1 MPIQPTLIVG
11 VLLSLPVALRAAEP
25 PASPPSVFDLPRI
38 QTRYALLQAAT
49 AALFQQGDYAAGEK
63 SCRTAVQ
70 LIPHDAKAHY
80 NLACALARQGKTD
93 EALASL
99 EQAVDMGF
107 RDPDHIKHDDDLA
120 SLRQQDRFRKAV
132 ENAAAEISDRPGAWH
147 YQVEPA
153 DIKDAV
159 ATVDENNTA
168 WDANRSVLRPLFKF
182 GTAPPADTPIAK
194 GFGEAGKLLVAW
206 QAELAAAGNHG
217 DLYDNHDRDHSN
229 MKYGMFPQLT
239 RIEYGKSA
247 KARGLDNGL
256 QAGMLFNGVTIGN
269 SSTAITSGPFWRS
282 QPRLALTNPRGAAM
296 LYLQYT
302 SNHLYFYPEHRD
314 HDPGPDPAAGKGHG
328 DVFAMNTPYLIISQG
343 SSGSDRPFLNAVA
356 ATLAAFRP
364 DVKVELTQTGTV
376 MPTVQMIFR
385 SSNKQVT
392 EPKDYLSGK
401 AHPTVFDGR
410 QIDPVKMVTLAHE
423 ISKDK
428 LPPVV
433 QLKVAEED
441 RPVAGRDFFST
452 AAGERLFDTPC
463 AIARVARSTQYAR
476 RMVVSAEASKD
487 LNGHALTYHW
497 SVLRGD
503 AQRIKINKLN
513 DAGSVVELL
522 IPYHERGPIAPGSR
536 MQSSRVD
543 IGAFVHNGTYY
554 SAPAFVTFFFLD
566 NERRG
571 YNDQHRI
578 QVVDYANATKSKNY
592 VDPAIQAAK
601 RWRDEYHYDDSGKL
615 TGWTRVRGEQ
625 KEQFTADGLLVTQ
638 SNDEGQPTQAR
649 RVRYVVKREQNRP
662 PVLEQVPTDEVVP
675 LVDRESS

>member
-1 MPIQPTLIVG
+1 MPIQPTLIG
-11 VLLSLPVALRAAEP
+11 VLLSLSIAVRAAEP

-49 AALFQQGDYAAGEK
+49 AALFQKGDYAAGEK
-63 SCRTAVQ
+63 SCRAAVQ
-70 LIPHDAKAHY
+70 LIPHDANAHY

-99 EQAVDMGF
+99 EKAVDMGF
-107 RDPDHIKHDDDLA
+107 RDPDHIKNDDDLA
-120 SLRQQDRFRKAV
+120 SLRQQDRLKKAV
-132 ENAAAEISDRPGAWH
+132 ENAAAEKSDRPSGWH

-153 DIKDAV
+153 EIKDAV

-168 WDANRSVLRPLFKF
+168 WDAKRGVLRPLFKL

-194 GFGEAGKLLVAW
+194 GFGEAGKLLIAW
-206 QAELAAAGNHG
+206 QAELAAAGNRG
-217 DLYDNHDRDHSN
+217 DLYDNHDSDHSN
-229 MKYGMFPQLT
+229 MNHGMFPQLT
-239 RIEYGKSA
+239 RIEFAEAAKS
-247 KARGLDNGL
+247 RRLHHGL
-256 QAGMLFNGVTIGN
+256 QASFLFNGVTIGN
-269 SSTAITSGPFWRS
+269 SSTAVTSGPFWRS

-296 LYLQYT
+296 LYLQYM

-314 HDPGPDPAAGKGHG
+314 HDPGPDSADGKGHG

-343 SSGSDRPFLNAVA
+343 SSGSDRAFLNAVA

-364 DVKVELTQTGTV
+364 DVKAELTRTGTV

-392 EPKDYLSGK
+392 GPEDYLSGK
-401 AHPTVFDGR
+401 AHPTVFDGS

-423 ISKDK
+423 ITKDK

-441 RPVAGRDFFST
+441 QPVAGRDFFSA

-522 IPYHERGPIAPGSR
+522 IPYHERSPIAPGSQ

-571 YNDQHRI
+571 YDDQHRI
-578 QVVDYANATKSKNY
+578 QVVDYADATKSKNY
-592 VDPAIQAAK
+592 VDPTIHAAK
-601 RWRDEYHYDDSGKL
+601 RWRDEYDYDDSGKL
-615 TGWTRVRGEQ
+615 TGWTRIRGGE
-625 KEQFTADGLLVTQ
+625 KEQFTADGLLISPT
-638 SNDEGQPTQAR
+638 DAEGQPTEAR
-649 RVRYVVKREQNRP
+649 RVRYVVKREQNRA
-662 PVLEQVPTDEVVP
+662 PVLEQVTTDEVVP
-675 LVDRESS
+675 LLSPADRR